1 MKKTINNTVETI
13 KPSGIRKFFDM
24 ASQYENVISLTIG
37 EPNFP
42 TPRPIKRAAI
52 RAIKEGKTNYTTNR
66 GLLELRKEICKFY
79 NNKYN
84 VQYNPE
90 TECIVTTGGSEG
102 IDIALRTILNQG
114 DEVLV
119 TDPGY
124 VAYAPLVEL
133 AGGTPVIIKLNEKDK
148 FKLTPEIL
156 SKSITS
162 KTKAIILN
170 YPCNP
175 TGAIMTKEDYSK
187 IISILK
193 DSGIFIIA
201 DEVYSELICDN
212 KFCSIASFSEIK
224 EQCIVINSFS
234 KTYSM
239 TGWRLGYLL
248 APENLSKLILKI
260 HQFATMSASTPAQ
273 YGALEG
279 LQCCDSAVENMRK
292 IYQERRDYCISQL
305 NEIGLEFFKPE
316 GAFYIFPSIKTTGLS
331 SEEFCKKL
339 LDVENVACVPGN
351 AFGDAGEGY
360 IRISYAYS
368 LEELEIAFD
377 KIKKFIQNLK

>member
-1 MKKTINNTVETI
+1 
-13 KPSGIRKFFDM
+13 
-24 ASQYENVISLTIG
+24 
-37 EPNFP
+37 
-42 TPRPIKRAAI
+42 
-52 RAIKEGKTNYTTNR
+52 
-66 GLLELRKEICKFY
+66 
-79 NNKYN
+79 
-84 VQYNPE
+84 
-90 TECIVTTGGSEG
+90 
-102 IDIALRTILNQG
+102 
-114 DEVLV
+114 
-119 TDPGY
+119 
-124 VAYAPLVEL
+124 
-133 AGGTPVIIKLNEKDK
+133 
-148 FKLTPEIL
+148 
-156 SKSITS
+156 
-162 KTKAIILN
+162 
-170 YPCNP
+170 
-175 TGAIMTKEDYSK
+175 MTKEDYSK

-201 DEVYSELICDN
+201 DEVYSELIYDN
-212 KFCSIASFSEIK
+212 KFCSIASFPEIK
-224 EQCIVINSFS
+224 EQCIVVNSFS

-248 APENLSKLILKI
+248 APDYLSKIILKI

-292 IYQERRDYCISQL
+292 TYQERRDYCISQL

-368 LEELEIAFD
+368 LEELEIAFN
-377 KIKKFIQNLK
+377 KIKKFIQDLK